1 MDLVQFAVQWSHVL
15 LAILW
20 FGNSLSLAAVTI
32 PAISRL
38 PLLHQREIGA
48 ELGRQGVRVFDV
60 VAPAV
65 ILLGI
70 VRGTFFGPIKS
81 ADFLFGSAYGITW
94 LVALV
99 VAILTFL
106 WGRFVIGP
114 TVARM
119 NALPLAADGTAT
131 PELEAAIS
139 RAKLV
144 AILELIGFLTIFTCM
159 ILMRFGA

>member
-1 MDLVQFAVQWSHVL
+1 MDWVVFAFQWSHIL

-20 FGNSLSLAAVTI
+20 FGNSLSLAIVTI
-32 PAISRL
+32 PALNRL
-38 PLLHQREIGA
+38 PLPRQREIGA

-65 ILLGI
+65 IVLGI
-70 VRGTFFGPIKS
+70 VRGTLLGPIKG
-81 ADFLFGSAYGITW
+81 ADALFGSAYGITW

-114 TVARM
+114 TVERM
-119 NALPLAADGTAT
+119 NAIPLAANGSAA

-144 AILELIGFLTIFTCM
+144 VILELVGFLTIFTCM

>member
-1 MDLVQFAVQWSHVL
+1 MNWGQFAVQWSHVL

-20 FGNSLSLAAVTI
+20 FGNSLSLAAVVI

-38 PLLHQREIGA
+38 PLPRQREIGT

-65 ILLGI
+65 IILGI

-81 ADFLFGSAYGITW
+81 ADVLFGTAYGVTW

-106 WGRFVIGP
+106 WGRYVIGP

-119 NALPLAADGTAT
+119 NAVPLAPDGTAT
-131 PELEAAIS
+131 PELDAAIS

-144 AILELIGFLTIFTCM
+144 TVLELIGFLVIFTCM

>member
-1 MDLVQFAVQWSHVL
+1 
-15 LAILW
+15 
-20 FGNSLSLAAVTI
+20 
-32 PAISRL
+32 
-38 PLLHQREIGA
+38 
-48 ELGRQGVRVFDV
+48 VFDV

-65 ILLGI
+65 IVLGI
-70 VRGTFFGPIKS
+70 VRGTLLGPIKG
-81 ADFLFGSAYGITW
+81 ADALFGSAYGITW

-114 TVARM
+114 TVERM
-119 NALPLAADGTAT
+119 NAIPLAANGSAA

-144 AILELIGFLTIFTCM
+144 VILELVGFLTIFTCM